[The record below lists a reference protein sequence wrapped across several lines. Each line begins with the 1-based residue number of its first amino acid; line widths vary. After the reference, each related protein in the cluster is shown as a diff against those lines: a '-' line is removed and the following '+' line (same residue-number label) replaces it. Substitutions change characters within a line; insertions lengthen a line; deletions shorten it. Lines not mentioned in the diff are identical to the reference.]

1 MAVCKTCGKKYS
13 KWAAPVS
20 ASGAC
25 PECFESELQ
34 REREA
39 EAKEEVSVCENTS
52 GENVD
57 EPTTSSPIFLG
68 CALIVISGFVLLL
81 FGTFVASAFHS
92 PLVSTL
98 RGLEWFATL
107 FANLVVAFC
116 CFPAFTRTK
125 NRAFLFISFAALSFA
140 YGALFSLL
148 LGAGAP
154 AARWRISHLQAQW
167 YYATR
172 YATGIIGLILYAYGI
187 ASLARRAQVFHSPDA
202 AADRRHEPTS
212 L

>member
-1 MAVCKTCGKKYS
+1 MAVCKVCGKKYS
-13 KWAAPVS
+13 KWAAPLS
-20 ASGAC
+20 ARGAC
-25 PECFESELQ
+25 SECFESELQ
-34 REREA
+34 RERET
-39 EAKEEVSVCENTS
+39 EAKEEVSARENTS
-52 GENVD
+52 GEKVD
-57 EPTTSSPIFLG
+57 EPTTSSPILLG
-68 CALIVISGFVLLL
+68 CALIVVTGFVLLL
-81 FGTFVASAFHS
+81 FVTFIASAFHS
-92 PLVSTL
+92 PLLSTL
-98 RGLEWFATL
+98 RGLEWFTTL
-107 FANLVVAFC
+107 FANLMIALC

-125 NRAFLFISFAALSFA
+125 NRAFLFIGFAALSFA

-148 LGAGAP
+148 LGTGAP

-172 YATGIIGLILYAYGI
+172 YATGIIGLVLYAYGI